1 MPVAGRLR
9 RAGLSSNGLRFSASG
24 VETSSFRSKAFLRA
38 LKPDF
43 FAGGENIGRIN
54 WGLGFWFREEVYEE
68 EEEER
73 T

>member
-9 RAGLSSNGLRFSASG
+9 RAGLSSSGRRFWASG

-43 FAGGENIGRIN
+43 FAGGENIGRG
-54 WGLGFWFREEVYEE
+54 WGFRVLVETETERRRILYED
-68 EEEER
+68 
-73 T
+73 